1 MRRLL
6 GRLLFGA
13 AATCAALACAILAV
27 LLGAILLRGLPSVGW
42 TFLTDQMRAV
52 GAQGGILYNLI
63 GTLILIA
70 TAAVVCAPLAL
81 GIALTH
87 GFYLRSPAARRS
99 LEVFLYTL
107 NGVPSIL
114 LGILGLIVF
123 VHFLGWGK
131 SWLSGGLLLALL
143 ILPTVCVAL
152 IERLK
157 VLPARQIEAASAL
170 GLSRSQI
177 VRAVVLPQSAGGLL
191 TGLLLGLARAA
202 GETAPI
208 LFTATI
214 FAGAT
219 LPHGVRESPVLTLP
233 YHVFVLAQDSS
244 DPAALQNVW
253 GTASVLLL
261 LVFLSSAVAL
271 PLRLRVHEEARDG

>member
-6 GRLLFGA
+6 DRLLFGA
-13 AATCAALACAILAV
+13 AAACAALACALLAV
-27 LLGAILLRGLPSVGW
+27 FLGAILLRGLPVVSW
-42 TFLTDQMRAV
+42 SFLGEEMRLA
-52 GAQGGILYNLI
+52 GAGGGILYNVI
-63 GTLILIA
+63 GTLILIT
-70 TAAVVCAPLAL
+70 TAALVCAPLAL

-87 GFYLRSPAARRS
+87 GFYLRSRPARRV
-99 LEVFLYTL
+99 LELFLYVL

-143 ILPTVCVAL
+143 ILPTVCVAV
-152 IERLK
+152 IERMR

-170 GLSRSQI
+170 GLTRSQI

-219 LPHGVRESPVLTLP
+219 LPHGVRDSPVLSLP
-233 YHVFVLAQDSS
+233 YHVFVLAQDSA
-244 DPAALQNVW
+244 DPAVAERVW
-253 GTASVLLL
+253 GAAAVLLF
-261 LVFLSSAVAL
+261 LVFLLSAIAL
-271 PLRLRVHEEARDG
+271 PLRLRVHEEAGDG